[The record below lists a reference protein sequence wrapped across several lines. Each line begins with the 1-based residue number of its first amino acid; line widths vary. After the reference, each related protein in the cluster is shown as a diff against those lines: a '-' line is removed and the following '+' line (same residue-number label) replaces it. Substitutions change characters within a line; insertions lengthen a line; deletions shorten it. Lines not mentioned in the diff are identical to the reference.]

1 MRNAFIDE
9 LLLSAELNNNL
20 YLIVGDLGYGV
31 IDSFQE
37 KFPDKLINSGI
48 AEQNMVG
55 IAAGLASEGAK
66 VFTYSIAN
74 FPVFRCAEQLRNDVD
89 YHDLDVTTVAIGGGV
104 AYGNLGYS
112 HHAVQDYGF
121 MRSLPNTLIFAPGD
135 PFEVRACMS
144 AINNSTGPKY
154 LRLGKTGEQNFN
166 MTIPNILEGE
176 LNIVKSRKVDNKKI
190 ILSTGASLSYANK
203 LFEKSNASA
212 LISLPIW
219 GEKVKNKIYSAL
231 LQYEEIVVV
240 EDHMKFGGLYSF
252 IRETGIDS
260 TITSISF
267 SNDLIGKVGSQN
279 YLNKIGWNLVE

>member
-31 IDSFQE
+31 IESFQE
-37 KFPDKLINSGI
+37 RFPHNLINSGI

-74 FPVFRCAEQLRNDVD
+74 FPIFRCAEQLRNDVD
-89 YHDLDVTTVAIGGGV
+89 YHDLDVTTVAVGGGV

-144 AINNSTGPKY
+144 VINNSTGPKY
-154 LRLGKTGEQNFN
+154 LRLGKAGEQNFN
-166 MTIPNILEGE
+166 VTIPNVLAGD

-190 ILSTGASLSYANK
+190 ILSTGASLSYANE

-212 LISLPIW
+212 LVSLPIW

-231 LQYEEIVVV
+231 LHYEEIVVV

-267 SNDLIGKVGSQN
+267 SNELIGKVGSQN
-279 YLNKIGWNLVE
+279 YLNKIGWNIIE